1 MIRRFGLLLSIL
13 CWVSPTFASPAVEDA
28 WSRATVASMSSAA
41 VYATISNS
49 GESAVSVTGVQTD
62 IAASAMLH
70 ESKMEDGMM
79 RMRHVHMLEIPPGE
93 RKVFAPGGLHVMLMG
108 LKNGLT
114 QGDEFEVTFEF
125 SDGTTVT
132 APVVTGAMDQMT
144 SPR

>member
-1 MIRRFGLLLSIL
+1 
-13 CWVSPTFASPAVEDA
+13 
-28 WSRATVASMSSAA
+28 
-41 VYATISNS
+41 
-49 GESAVSVTGVQTD
+49 
-62 IAASAMLH
+62 MLH